1 MQPRF
6 STSVAFLIAGCAAI
20 LLKAVIGLDARC
32 ILIWVLQ
39 EKQQVASS
47 EERVGKFLK
56 RILEHK
62 SALEVAQSLS
72 GPSPVHASSI
82 PGGSSVSLSAV
93 NKRWE
98 LMGDSDAVRRALLPD
113 GAESE
118 LAAYQNHI
126 ENCIGTVKI
135 PVGIAGPLRVRGMFA
150 SGDYYVPLATTEAAL
165 VASYSRGAQVI
176 TEAGGCV
183 SVMLN
188 EGVSRTPAFALHSL
202 VSAGLFAVWCIE
214 HGNEFRAAAAQTSA
228 HAELADVGVAIEGNH
243 VYLLLEFTTG
253 DASGQNMATIA
264 TQSVCNYIR
273 ENSPLKPEYSFVE
286 ANFSGDK
293 KATAHSFTTVRGKKV
308 SAEVTLPKELLQHRL
323 HTTPEQLERYWKMSA
338 IGAIQSGSIGVQGHF
353 ANALAALYIACGQD
367 PACVAE
373 SAVGVTRMELD
384 QQGNLYAA
392 VTLPSIMVGTV
403 GGGTSLPTQRACLQ
417 IMGLAGAGQARALAE
432 ICGALALA
440 GEISLTSAI
449 CANEFARAHQKL
461 ARGRNAGQ
469 QADNG

>member
-1 MQPRF
+1 
-6 STSVAFLIAGCAAI
+6 
-20 LLKAVIGLDARC
+20 
-32 ILIWVLQ
+32 
-39 EKQQVASS
+39 VASS

-56 RILEHK
+56 RLLERR

-72 GPSPVHASSI
+72 SRETVRAPRI
-82 PGGSSVSLSAV
+82 PGGSSVSLSAI

-98 LMGDSDAVRRALLPD
+98 LVRHSEEGRRALLPD
-113 GAESE
+113 GAEAE

-126 ENCIGTVKI
+126 ENCLGAVKI

-176 TEAGGCV
+176 TEAGGCI
-183 SVMLN
+183 SVILN
-188 EGVSRTPAFALHSL
+188 EGVSRTPGFAFHSL

-214 HGNEFRAAAAQTSA
+214 HREELRAAAAQTTT
-228 HAELADVGVAIEGNH
+228 HGELADIGVAIEGNH

-253 DASGQNMATIA
+253 DASGQNIVTIA
-264 TQSVCNYIR
+264 TQAVCNYIS
-273 ENSPLKPEYSFVE
+273 ENSPLKAEYSFVE

-293 KATAHSFTTVRGKKV
+293 KASAHSFSTVRGKKV
-308 SAEVTLPKELLQHRL
+308 SAEVTLPKELVEHRL
-323 HTTPEQLERYWKMSA
+323 HTTPEDLERYWKMSA
-338 IGAIQSGSIGVQGHF
+338 IGAIQSGSIGIQGHF

-367 PACVAE
+367 AACVA
-373 SAVGVTRMELD
+373 RD
-384 QQGNLYAA
+384 GNHYAS

-403 GGGTSLPTQRACLQ
+403 GGGTSLPTQRACLE
-417 IMGLAGAGQARALAE
+417 ILGLAGAGHARALAE
-432 ICGALALA
+432 VCGALALA

-449 CANEFARAHQKL
+449 CANEFVRAHQKL

-469 QADNG
+469 KANNG

>member
-1 MQPRF
+1 
-6 STSVAFLIAGCAAI
+6 
-20 LLKAVIGLDARC
+20 
-32 ILIWVLQ
+32 
-39 EKQQVASS
+39 
-47 EERVGKFLK
+47 
-56 RILEHK
+56 
-62 SALEVAQSLS
+62 
-72 GPSPVHASSI
+72 
-82 PGGSSVSLSAV
+82 
-93 NKRWE
+93 
-98 LMGDSDAVRRALLPD
+98 
-113 GAESE
+113 
-118 LAAYQNHI
+118 
-126 ENCIGTVKI
+126 VKI

-228 HAELADVGVAIEGNH
+228 HAELADIGVAIEGNH